1 MVDPEK
7 ENGRVKFSGK
17 TEALIALGEAHVDDR
32 EAYCPFLGTAPTPEA
47 YERSLLTRNQ
57 DVCDRFA
64 K

>member
-1 MVDPEK
+1 M
-7 ENGRVKFSGK
+7 KFSGK